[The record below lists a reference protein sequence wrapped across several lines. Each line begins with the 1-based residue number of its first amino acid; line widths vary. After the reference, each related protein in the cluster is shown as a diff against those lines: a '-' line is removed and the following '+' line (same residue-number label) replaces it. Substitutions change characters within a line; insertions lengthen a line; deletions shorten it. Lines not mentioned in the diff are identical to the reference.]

1 MPCLCH
7 FVNRRA
13 MGAQKFSRYIF
24 PNFAG
29 GLVPTLGPVKKFHR
43 DFVNA
48 HGMGHLLVVLV
59 TAFPLVGEI
68 DDTSRID
75 DIGCRIEKIV
85 RGRVGANLAAPQ
97 LIIGRAS
104 NHPRS
109 ELWNGPAIE
118 FGA

>member
-13 MGAQKFSRYIF
+13 MDAQKFSRYIF
-24 PNFAG
+24 SNFAG
-29 GLVPTLGPVKKFHR
+29 GLALALGPVKKFHR

-75 DIGCRIEKIV
+75 DIGGRIEKIV

>member
-7 FVNRRA
+7 FVNRGA

-24 PNFAG
+24 PNFAR
-29 GLVPTLGPVKKFHR
+29 GLVPTLGLVKKFHR

-75 DIGCRIEKIV
+75 DMGGRIEKIV

-109 ELWNGPAIE
+109 ELWSGPAIE

>member
-1 MPCLCH
+1 
-7 FVNRRA
+7 
-13 MGAQKFSRYIF
+13 
-24 PNFAG
+24 
-29 GLVPTLGPVKKFHR
+29 
-43 DFVNA
+43 
-48 HGMGHLLVVLV
+48 MGHLLVVLV

-75 DIGCRIEKIV
+75 DIGGRIEKIV

-104 NHPRS
+104 NHARS